1 MNKLIHK
8 MRNRKEGFTLIELI
22 VVIAILGILAAI
34 LVPSMMGILADSQ
47 KKVNDANARTV
58 FTSAQVYVSMEAS
71 KGNTIA
77 ADTYDTESTVAAN
90 KAIADA
96 VKTYLGAG
104 FTGSFKFTV
113 AGGAVT
119 TASFSKDS
127 DYTDAEDGIYT
138 P

>member
-58 FTSAQVYVSMEAS
+58 FTSAQIYVSMQAS
-71 KGNTIA
+71 KGA
-77 ADTYDTESTVAAN
+77 P
-90 KAIADA
+90 IADA
-96 VKTYLGAG
+96 TYDSTVTADATVIDGVKGYLGAG
-104 FTGSFKFTV
+104 FSGTFKFTV
-113 AGGAVT
+113 ASGAVT
-119 TASFSKDS
+119 TASFSKDT
-127 DYTDAEDGIYT
+127 DYTDAEDGVYT